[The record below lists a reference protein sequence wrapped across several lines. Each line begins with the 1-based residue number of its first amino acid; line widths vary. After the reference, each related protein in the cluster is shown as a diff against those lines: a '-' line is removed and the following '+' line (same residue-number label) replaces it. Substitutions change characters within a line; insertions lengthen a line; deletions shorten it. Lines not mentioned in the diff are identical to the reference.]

1 MNNFKSLG
9 RAFMDVLIVDALG
22 AGKNY
27 RRSTKDV
34 IGAGPRS
41 IAGILERSGLNCR
54 ILLAEH
60 FLTSKAV
67 IGNFNVLFVSGMSM
81 DLPCIV
87 RIVSKW
93 RKIRGDKYPVVVGG
107 PVASDPFNL
116 ISRTGCSVAVIG
128 EGEET
133 LEELLQNGLIDGKIP
148 EENVLKNIKGIAWF
162 DGKNVNVNPLRPV
175 IPTEKL
181 NRFFP
186 SVEKVADYPAFWACR
201 VYVECVRGCSNF
213 YRTKIT
219 LPDGRK
225 CSECGNCFSGE
236 LAQRYSCPQNIP
248 PGCGYCSVP
257 SLFGPARSRNWKNIV
272 REIRLLVDKG
282 VRRIVLGAPD
292 FLDYQRDRIVFP
304 NPLTDPR
311 SPPPNYRAIE
321 QLLSNITSIPEVA
334 DGEVYVTIENVKPNL
349 FDEKVAEIISSYLP
363 GSTVHIGCETGSET
377 HSKLLGRPSTPT
389 EAIKAVKIAKKY
401 GLRPYVYF
409 IHGLP
414 GQSEETVKET
424 INIIRKMNTY
434 DVEKITIY
442 RFKPLPFSAFGDF
455 PTPPPAVRNPL
466 SKRIVEEV
474 RKVNRERKLKLV
486 GKVLEVIVAEPF
498 RKKRTNGIGYVISE
512 GPVVIVR
519 GAGDKIGR
527 KLRVRV
533 TRVISDRLVEAE
545 EVL

>member
-1 MNNFKSLG
+1 
-9 RAFMDVLIVDALG
+9 MDVLIVDALG

-41 IAGILERSGLNCR
+41 IAGVLERSDLNCR

-60 FLTSKAV
+60 FLGSKAA
-67 IGNFNVLFVSGMSM
+67 IDNFDVLLVSGMSM

-87 RIVSKW
+87 RVVSKW
-93 RKIRGDKYPVVVGG
+93 RKIKGNDYPVVVGG
-107 PVASDPFNL
+107 PVASDPYSL
-116 ISRTGCSVAVIG
+116 ILKTRCSVAVIG

-133 LEELLQNGLIDGKIP
+133 LEELLRSGLIDGKIP

-162 DGKNVNVNPLRPV
+162 NGKNVHINPLRPV
-175 IPTEKL
+175 IPKEKL
-181 NRFFP
+181 NKFFP

-201 VYVECVRGCSNF
+201 VHVECVRGCSNF
-213 YRTKIT
+213 YRTRIM

-225 CSECGNCFSGE
+225 CSECGTCFSGK
-236 LAQRYSCPQNIP
+236 LAQRYACPQNIP

-257 SLFGPARSRNWKNIV
+257 SLFGPPRSRNWKNIV
-272 REIRLLVDKG
+272 REIKSLINKG

-292 FLDYQRDRIVFP
+292 FLDYQRDNIVFP
-304 NPLTDPR
+304 EPLTDPR
-311 SPPPNYRAIE
+311 NPPPNYRAIE

-363 GSTVHIGCETGSET
+363 GSTIHIGCETGSET
-377 HSKLLGRPSTPT
+377 HSRLLGRPSTPM
-389 EAIKAVKIAKKY
+389 EALNAVKIAKKY

-414 GQSEETVKET
+414 GQSKETVKET
-424 INIIRKMNTY
+424 INVIRKMNAY

-455 PTPPPAVRNPL
+455 QTPPPAVRDPL
-466 SKRIVEEV
+466 SKEIVKEV
-474 RKVNRERKLKLV
+474 SKVNRERKVKLI
-486 GKVLEVIVAEPF
+486 GKVLDVIIAEPF
-498 RKKRTNGIGYVISE
+498 KKRRGDGIGYVISE
-512 GPVVIVR
+512 GPVVIVKN
-519 GAGDKIGR
+519 AGDKIGK
-527 KLRVRV
+527 KLKVKV
-533 TRVISDRLVEAE
+533 VRVISDRLVEAE